1 MFSQIDGIS
10 IIGIS
15 SAVPKKIFKNINY
28 TGSGDIKKFIE
39 LTGIEE
45 RRVSS
50 DDMCTSDLV
59 YVAAEKILDDLNWK
73 KESIKCI
80 IFVSQTADYLTP
92 CSSIILQ
99 KRLSLPNNVLAFDIN
114 LGCSGFP
121 YSISIISSMMN
132 NLNLER
138 GLIFIGDT
146 CTRLCNVNDKSA
158 WPLFGD
164 AASVIALEKKKKP
177 KEMFFNYYTDGSG
190 YGDIIVNSHSLSG
203 RKKATVDS
211 FKEIDCLSEIK
222 RNDFNMKLNG
232 PNIFSFA
239 ISKVP
244 TLIKDLISETK
255 VSVEDIK
262 YCFLHQANKLIN
274 QTIEKKLD
282 LKKTIF
288 PKSLK
293 KFGNTSSATIP
304 LTITLEAK
312 KNFFSGLS
320 VISGF
325 GVGLSVSNAIINFE
339 NVYISNLLEC

>member
-1 MFSQIDGIS
+1 MSSQISDIS

-15 SAVPKKIFKNINY
+15 SAVPKKIFCNIDY
-28 TGSGDIKKFIE
+28 TISGDIKKFIE
-39 LTGIEE
+39 LTGVEE
-45 RRVSS
+45 RRVANE
-50 DDMCTSDLV
+50 DMCASDLV
-59 YVAAEKILDDLNWK
+59 YFAAEKLLNDLNWK
-73 KESIKCI
+73 KETVKCI
-80 IFVSQTADYLTP
+80 IFVTQTGDYLTP
-92 CSSIILQ
+92 SSSIILQ
-99 KRLSLPNNVLAFDIN
+99 KRLSLPNNILAFDIN

-138 GLIFIGDT
+138 GLVFIGDT
-146 CTRLCNVNDKSA
+146 STRLCNVNDKSA

-164 AASVIALEKKKKP
+164 AASVIALEKKKSK
-177 KEMFFNYYTDGSG
+177 KMFFNYYTDGSG
-190 YGDIIVNSHSLSG
+190 YSDIIVNSHSLSG

-211 FKEIDCLSEIK
+211 FKEIDSLNQIK

-244 TLIKDLISETK
+244 ILIKNLISETK

-274 QTIEKKLD
+274 DTIQKKLD

-288 PKSLK
+288 PTSLK

-312 KNFFSGLS
+312 ENSFSGLS

-339 NVYISNLLEC
+339 NVYISNLVEC